1 MTADSQKTARLV
13 ALFLLG
19 WLLFNFPMLSLFSLN
34 RLVFGIP
41 SLYLYIFGVW
51 VCISIFSGCGCS
63 SSCPPPWSPE
73 LQSKRPP
80 ITAEKGEVC

>member
-51 VCISIFSGCGCS
+51 VFIILSAA
-63 SSCPPPWSPE
+63 
-73 LQSKRPP
+73 LVTR
-80 ITAEKGEVC
+80 ITEQKASDHR